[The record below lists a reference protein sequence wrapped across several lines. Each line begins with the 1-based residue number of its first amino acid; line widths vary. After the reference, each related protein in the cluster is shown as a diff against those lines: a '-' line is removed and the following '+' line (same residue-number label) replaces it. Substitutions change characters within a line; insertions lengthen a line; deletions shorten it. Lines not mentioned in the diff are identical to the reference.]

1 MTMQVYAEASEE
13 EVRAAIG
20 QLSDAMGGT
29 G

>member
-1 MTMQVYAEASEE
+1 MTMEVYAEAGDE

-20 QLSDAMGGT
+20 KLSDAMDGT